1 MFRLKSAPQ
10 TNRHVLLGFLY
21 QTPVNKSKIFNVWP
35 DVTQILLTGVYLY
48 HCKLETMKETESADK
63 AVLN

>member
-10 TNRHVLLGFLY
+10 TNRHVLLCFLY

-48 HCKLETMKETESADK
+48 YYEPETTKETESADK
-63 AVLN
+63 AILN